1 VEALPNV
8 DNAEHRSIAEPNT
21 VLLGLVGS
29 TVHGVT
35 VDSADDRDEMGICI
49 EPPEYVAGLRPFAQW
64 VFRTQPEGVR
74 SGPGDI
80 DRTVYSMRKW
90 CRLALSGN
98 PTVMLLL
105 HTPDEHCS
113 ILEQPGRDLRANKHW
128 FAARRAGRAYLG
140 YMERQRDR
148 MTGERGQMRVNRPEL
163 IEQYGFD
170 TKYAGHVLRLG
181 YQGIEF
187 LESGALTLPLPE
199 PQRER
204 VLDVRTGR
212 VSFDE
217 VLAEADDLRD
227 RLAALIET
235 SALPD
240 DPDHDAVN
248 AFLADTYRAWWSAR
262 ETGPT

>member
-1 VEALPNV
+1 
-8 DNAEHRSIAEPNT
+8 
-21 VLLGLVGS
+21 
-29 TVHGVT
+29 
-35 VDSADDRDEMGICI
+35 
-49 EPPEYVAGLRPFAQW
+49 
-64 VFRTQPEGVR
+64 
-74 SGPGDI
+74 
-80 DRTVYSMRKW
+80 
-90 CRLALSGN
+90 
-98 PTVMLLL
+98 
-105 HTPDEHCS
+105 
-113 ILEQPGRDLRANKHW
+113 
-128 FAARRAGRAYLG
+128 
-140 YMERQRDR
+140 
-148 MTGERGQMRVNRPEL
+148 MRVNRPEL